1 MNADP
6 VDSAAL
12 AFFRK
17 PDGRRLLDAAMRA
30 LDASQPLTVQERLRT
45 EFPASMCRAALATIE
60 LRSRAQEK
68 FSRATQMFF
77 DREGLEMATREE
89 VASYRAQRF
98 SRCDT
103 VLDLCCGIGGDT
115 LALATQSRVIAVDE
129 NHLRLEMAR
138 MNGAAMGIDADRILF
153 ACADAAVFSARADA
167 AFVDPA
173 RRQSGQRVRAVEAY
187 HPPLSSLEELR
198 RRIPLVAVK
207 MAPGIRTQELPTDAE
222 VEFISSAGQC
232 REALVSFKPLARVR
246 RRATVLPGPHCLEE
260 DAANSAVADAD
271 APGAYLHDP
280 DPSVVRAGLVDR
292 LATHLDAWKLDQ
304 GMAYLTSDTGTV
316 SPFAQLFRVL
326 WDIPFNLKN
335 LKQRLSHYG
344 MRAEE
349 IKKRHFPIEPEEMRR
364 LLGVKPRRR
373 SVDDSLRAVT
383 LVLTRIAQRPHAF
396 VCERVTD

>member
-1 MNADP
+1 VNADP

-12 AFFRK
+12 AFFRE
-17 PDGRRLLDAAMRA
+17 PDGQRLLDAALEA
-30 LDASQPLTVQERLRT
+30 LDANQPLTVQERLRA
-45 EFPASMCRAALATIE
+45 EFPAAMCRAALATIE
-60 LRSRAQEK
+60 LRSRAREK
-68 FSRATQMFF
+68 FSHATQMFF

-89 VASYRAQRF
+89 VAEYRAQRF
-98 SRCDT
+98 SGCDT

-115 LALATQSRVIAVDE
+115 LALATHSRVIAVDE
-129 NHLRLEMAR
+129 NRLRLEMAR
-138 MNGAAMGIDADRILF
+138 MNGAAMGMDADRILF
-153 ACADAAVFSARADA
+153 ACADASVFSARADA
-167 AFVDPA
+167 AFVDPS

-207 MAPGIRTQELPTDAE
+207 LAPGIRTQELPVDAE

-232 REALVSFKPLARVR
+232 REAFVSFPPLARVR

-260 DAANSAVADAD
+260 DAPSPPADAD

-292 LATHLDAWKLDQ
+292 LANHLDAWKLDQ
-304 GMAYLTSDTGTV
+304 STAYLTSDKGTV

-326 WDIPFNLKN
+326 WDIPFNVKY
-335 LKQRLSHYG
+335 LKQRLTHDR

-373 SVDDSLRAVT
+373 RVDDSSRAVT

-396 VCERVTD
+396 VCERVTN